1 MTLNVPKGQ
10 NYTPPLTENH
20 YSNSNF
26 DILFIHFI
34 TEEYHMNR
42 CFQCYTQIIFLVFQT
57 MIDITP

>member
-20 YSNSNF
+20 YS

-34 TEEYHMNR
+34 TEEYHMSR
-42 CFQCYTQIIFLVFQT
+42 CFQCYTQIIFLVLQT
-57 MIDITP
+57 MTDIMP